1 MKPEKSVRTKRNLRY
16 IKNRQKRIAEAKK
29 SAKETTQESGSNQSL
44 GPNQQE
50 RETTQQRKITRGEPH
65 MGKDRPQAVESRGL
79 VLADKHMETLEG
91 LMKAYEARLKANE
104 TIE

>member
-1 MKPEKSVRTKRNLRY
+1 
-16 IKNRQKRIAEAKK
+16 
-29 SAKETTQESGSNQSL
+29 
-44 GPNQQE
+44 
-50 RETTQQRKITRGEPH
+50 
-65 MGKDRPQAVESRGL
+65 MGRDRPQAVELRGS